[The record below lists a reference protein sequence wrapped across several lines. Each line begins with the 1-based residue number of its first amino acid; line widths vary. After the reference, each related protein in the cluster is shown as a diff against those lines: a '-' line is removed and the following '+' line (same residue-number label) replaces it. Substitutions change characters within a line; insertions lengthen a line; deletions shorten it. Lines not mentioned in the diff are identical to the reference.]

1 MKEMYNECREYAKR
15 IAEEIEA
22 YYNGTANEG
31 GEEVNLYDYF
41 ADALDYEVILTS
53 QKTVKSVRIY
63 VTLGGP
69 TCWIDTEEHAVVCH
83 WGADQAEYP
92 IDWDLCDELEEI
104 IAEYME
110 LGR

>member
-1 MKEMYNECREYAKR
+1 MSEMYNECREYAKH

-31 GEEVNLYDYF
+31 VSMYDYF
-41 ADALDYEVILTS
+41 VNTLDYEVILTS
-53 QKTVKSVRIY
+53 QKTVKSVRLY

-69 TCWIDTEEHAVVCH
+69 TCWIDTEEHAVICH
-83 WGADQAEYP
+83 WGTETAEYP

-104 IAEYME
+104 VAECMD
-110 LGR
+110 LDR

>member
-1 MKEMYNECREYAKR
+1 MSEMYNKCREYAKR
-15 IAEEIEA
+15 ISEEIEA
-22 YYNGTANEG
+22 YYNGTTNEN
-31 GEEVNLYDYF
+31 GEDVSLYDYF
-41 ADALDYEVILTS
+41 TDALDYEAILTS

-83 WGADQAEYP
+83 WGASREEYP
-92 IDWDLCDELEEI
+92 VDWDLCDELEEI
-104 IAEYME
+104 VAECME

>member
-1 MKEMYNECREYAKR
+1 MNEMYNECREYAKHV
-15 IAEEIEA
+15 AEEIES
-22 YYNGTANEG
+22 YYNEG
-31 GEEVNLYDYF
+31 GEEISMYDYV
-41 ADALDYEVILTS
+41 ADALDYEAILTS

-83 WGADQAEYP
+83 WGTDRAEYA

-110 LGR
+110 LER

>member
-1 MKEMYNECREYAKR
+1 MSEMYNECREYAKYV
-15 IAEEIEA
+15 AEEIET
-22 YYNGTANEG
+22 YYNGTVNED
-31 GEEVNLYDYF
+31 GEEVSLYDYF
-41 ADALDYEVILTS
+41 ADVLDYEAILTS

-69 TCWIDTEEHAVVCH
+69 TCWIDTEEHAVICH

-110 LGR
+110 MDR